1 MSDQKILEKNL
12 WGWVKDGCKG
22 RFPRGLL
29 HMERI
34 ENAVSAGGPDVD
46 GCLDHHMFKIELKT
60 AARPAKP
67 NTNVAVKFTKYQV
80 PWHRRYEPC
89 GGRAFMLIQVGS
101 DKAAARY
108 LIPGCHAA
116 AVQLG
121 VPESELEWLSITPSG
136 STAKNIIAH
145 AAGKPAYFP

>member
-22 RFPRGLL
+22 KFPRGLL

-34 ENAVSAGGPDVD
+34 ENVASSGHPDVD
-46 GCLDHHMFKIELKT
+46 GCLDGHMFMIELKT
-60 AARPAKP
+60 AARPKNP
-67 NTNVAVKFTKYQV
+67 GTNVAVKFTKYQV
-80 PWHRRYEPC
+80 PWHKRYEPC
-89 GGRAFMLIQVGS
+89 RGRAFMLIQVGS

-108 LIPGCHAA
+108 LIPGSNAA

-121 VPESELEWLSITPSG
+121 MPESELEWLSITPSG
-136 STAKNIIAH
+136 STAKTIIAY
-145 AAGKPAYFP
+145 AAAYHP